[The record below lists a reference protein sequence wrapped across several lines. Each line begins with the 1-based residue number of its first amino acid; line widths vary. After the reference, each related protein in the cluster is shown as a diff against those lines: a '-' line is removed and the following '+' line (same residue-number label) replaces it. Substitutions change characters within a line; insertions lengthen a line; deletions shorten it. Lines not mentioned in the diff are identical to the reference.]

1 MCSVSTDGG
10 IVMPVRTLFVVVNQD
25 GSLAR
30 GRRVRESR
38 RITTGQYE
46 VTFRRDVTDCA
57 YVATIGVSDDA
68 ALPGGEVSV
77 GSQPDNPRGV
87 HVRTRNSNGN
97 AANRGFHL
105 AVHCFEGNGDEDND
119 D

>member
-1 MCSVSTDGG
+1 
-10 IVMPVRTLFVVVNQD
+10 MPVRTLFAVVNQD

-57 YVATIGVSDDA
+57 YTAQVLWRGLGNSDDTA
-68 ALPGGEVSV
+68 PGIFFATSAPGG
-77 GSQPDNPRGV
+77 
-87 HVRTRNSNGN
+87 
-97 AANRGFHL
+97 A
-105 AVHCFEGNGDEDND
+105 
-119 D
+119 